1 MDVLTQDP
9 TVILLFD
16 NQGKLL
22 KTATN
27 VSPELEIVVTQNP
40 DQFADLSA
48 GRPFRAEPSKDVN
61 RSAWTREQ
69 SEKIT
74 L

>member
-1 MDVLTQDP
+1 MDVLTQNP
-9 TVILLFD
+9 VVVLLVD
-16 NQGKLL
+16 GNGRLL

-48 GRPFRAEPSKDVN
+48 GRPFKAE
-61 RSAWTREQ
+61 
-69 SEKIT
+69 
-74 L
+74 

>member
-9 TVILLFD
+9 TVILLID
-16 NQGKLL
+16 GNGKLL

-27 VSPELEIVVTQNP
+27 VSPALEIVVTENP

-48 GRPFRAEPSKDVN
+48 GRPFK
-61 RSAWTREQ
+61 
-69 SEKIT
+69 SE
-74 L
+74 

>member
-9 TVILLFD
+9 IVVLLVGPD
-16 NQGKLL
+16 GKLL

-27 VSPELEIVVTQNP
+27 VSPNLEIVVTQNA

-48 GRPFRAEPSKDVN
+48 GRPFKAE
-61 RSAWTREQ
+61 
-69 SEKIT
+69 
-74 L
+74 